1 MDLYYGM
8 GESANGSDLYYW
20 EQYKHNN
27 THDNLI
33 NYGEST
39 NGSNEWNGYNEWNGK
54 ERNGRIN
61 TNTVCTV
68 FAIICNNNKQQV
80 QYIQYQF
87 IIYIHTQPYL
97 LT

>member
-33 NYGEST
+33 Y
-39 NGSNEWNGYNEWNGK
+39 YGK
-54 ERNGRIN
+54 EWVN
-61 TNTVCTV
+61 
-68 FAIICNNNKQQV
+68 QQMDS
-80 QYIQYQF
+80 IERTDP
-87 IIYIHTQPYL
+87 IEGI
-97 LT
+97 